1 MMYDERMSIINKVDI
16 NTIIDNE
23 CRRIIHK
30 INKSKEE
37 LEKERSN
44 LIDEIN
50 NFKSKFTLDWMNL
63 FDLFNN
69 KIFNNIKLY

>member
-1 MMYDERMSIINKVDI
+1 MMYDNRMNVINKIDS
-16 NTIIDNE
+16 NTITDNE
-23 CRRIIHK
+23 CKRIIHK

-37 LEKERSN
+37 LDRERNN

-50 NFKSKFTLDWMNL
+50 NFKSNLTLDWMNL